1 MNERMKEYKQV
12 RCSIGTAEK
21 FNEIARAMN
30 VNQPEAVDYIMEL
43 PEVKALLDDI
53 RRQRDTL
60 KTKWKRGKER
70 SAA

>member
-12 RCSIGTAEK
+12 RCSIETAEK